1 MGGDGFCGWPTSLH
15 LSKHGHEILIVDNL
29 SRRDI
34 DIELGASSLTPI
46 KSINERIQSWKKISN
61 KCIEFSN
68 FDIAKDY
75 DYLFDAGAVAVFG
88 PGTKISEAA
97 IQILQ
102 ILIDSVE

>member
-68 FDIAKDY
+68 FDIAKDRKY
-75 DYLFDAGAVAVFG
+75 F
-88 PGTKISEAA
+88 ISKFRN
-97 IQILQ
+97 
-102 ILIDSVE
+102 